1 MSTSSL
7 YFFIFGRNPKLS
19 LAELFS
25 YLSSRAIEFSIH
37 TLDNE
42 FCVFEIKSKLNPEK
56 IAQILAG
63 TIKLGKIYLTTD
75 NKENL
80 LNLLHQANFYWEDS
94 KTLNYSISTHGTGLY
109 EQFFY
114 ERFKKLFKEI
124 KQKAFLKKPNPS
136 GLWNAL
142 QRKGFMD
149 IVVCKSKSTI
159 FIGRTI
165 AAYNINLNKKRY
177 EQRPHVEETISS
189 SVRFS
194 RILVNLSQKSNG
206 RLLDPF
212 CGIGTI
218 LQEAMLMG
226 FNVIGSELQKDRVVQ
241 CKRNL
246 EWIRTQFLNL
256 NSKQNFE
263 VMQSDVRKLDE
274 KIPKSS
280 IDTIVTEPELGPFLK
295 NIPTY
300 NEVQSIIK
308 SLEDIYIS
316 TFRVVDTLLKPDGT
330 FIMVLPQIEATNGK
344 VAQVNIQS
352 LTQGTRLKSISSL
365 SNIDNIISFPLYY
378 KETWHRIGRLIYLF
392 QKH

>member
-1 MSTSSL
+1 MSASSL

-19 LAELFS
+19 QAELFT
-25 YLSSRAIEFSIH
+25 YLSSKAIEYSTH
-37 TLDNE
+37 TSENE
-42 FCVFEIKSKLNPEK
+42 FCILEIKRNWNPEK
-56 IAQILAG
+56 IAQFLAG
-63 TIKLGKIYLTTD
+63 TVKLGKIYITTD
-75 NKENL
+75 KKDDL
-80 LNLLHQANFYWEDS
+80 LNLLHQENFYWEDS
-94 KTLNYSISTHGTGLY
+94 KTLNYSISTHGSGLH
-109 EQFFY
+109 EQYFY
-114 ERFKKLFKEI
+114 ELFKKLFKEI
-124 KQKAFLKKPNPS
+124 KQKTNLKKPNPS

-142 QRKGFMD
+142 RRKEFMD
-149 IVVCKSKSTI
+149 IVICKSNSSI
-159 FIGRTI
+159 LIGRTI
-165 AAYNINLNKKRY
+165 AAYNINQNKKRY

-194 RILVNLSQKSNG
+194 RMLVNLSQKTEG

-218 LQEAMLMG
+218 LQEALLMG
-226 FNVIGSELQKDRVVQ
+226 FDVVGSEIQKERVVQ

-246 EWIRTQFLNL
+246 EWIRTQYLNL
-256 NSKQNFE
+256 KSKHTFE
-263 VMQSDVRKLDE
+263 VMQSDVRKLEE

-295 NIPTY
+295 STPSHH
-300 NEVQSIIK
+300 EAQSIIK

-316 TFRVVDTLLKPDGT
+316 TFRVADALLKPDGT

-344 VAQVNIQS
+344 FSQANIQS

-365 SNIDNIISFPLYY
+365 SNNDTIISFPLYY

-392 QKH
+392 QKG